1 MWGYCVLNTA
11 EVRVVHDEV
20 GVGNRGLGYPMF
32 RDMGGGACVAVQT
45 REVDPEWMD
54 GHCCCQAFGFVPR
67 GEESTGNLK
76 DLGEYRSG
84 LYFSL

>member
-32 RDMGGGACVAVQT
+32 KDMGGPCVAVQNK
-45 REVDPEWMD
+45 
-54 GHCCCQAFGFVPR
+54 G
-67 GEESTGNLK
+67 
-76 DLGEYRSG
+76 SG
-84 LYFSL
+84 P